1 MVKANVLVAIS
12 QRVAELDAQVA
23 KSKAEEKSVGRIKR
37 QTRALKVIADL
48 IQLYAPDEFML
59 TGLLN
64 GELEAMI
71 NPSKGQKMVFEM
83 KEGDSILDLLDRY
96 EHVKDAYKRILA
108 QADSMGLKLVGS
120 TLVKK

>member
-12 QRVAELDAQVA
+12 QRVAELDAQVT
-23 KSKAEEKSVGRIKR
+23 KSKAEEKSVGRSKR
-37 QTRALKVIADL
+37 QARALKVIADL

-71 NPSKGQKMVFEM
+71 NPSNGQKFVFEM
-83 KEGDSILDLLDRY
+83 KEGDSILDLLDKY
-96 EHVKDAYKRILA
+96 EHVKDAYKRMMT
-108 QADSMGLKLVGS
+108 QADAMGLKLVGS